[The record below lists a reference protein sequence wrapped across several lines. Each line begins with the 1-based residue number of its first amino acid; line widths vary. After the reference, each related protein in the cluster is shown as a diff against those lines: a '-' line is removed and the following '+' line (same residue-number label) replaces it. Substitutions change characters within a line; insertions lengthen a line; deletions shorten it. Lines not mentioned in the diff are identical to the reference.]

1 MNSVSGASELLAV
14 HDCMPVTQYGF
25 LSSVPRVADTGRS
38 SYARR

>member
-14 HDCMPVTQYGF
+14 HDCMLIAKYGF
-25 LSSVPRVADTGRS
+25 LISVPLAAGTGRC

>member
-14 HDCMPVTQYGF
+14 HDGMLIAKYGF
-25 LSSVPRVADTGRS
+25 LISVPLASGTGRC